1 MRHRTWDHQQKPWL
15 HQNSNSRSIMY
26 DPGGISNDST
36 FSGATQA
43 SSDDIT
49 GQATLLRHTRCSLLT
64 TTTTP
69 PPPTTPTT
77 PLTTTPM
84 PPPPTTLTPPPTT
97 TPMLPLTT
105 PTTFTSAATQ
115 AMLQGSTLA
124 GRCKV

>member
-49 GQATLLRHTRCSLLT
+49 GQATLLRHTCCSLLT
-64 TTTTP
+64 TTMTP
-69 PPPTTPTT
+69 PMTPTAS
-77 PLTTTPM
+77 
-84 PPPPTTLTPPPTT
+84 
-97 TPMLPLTT
+97 
-105 PTTFTSAATQ
+105 TSAATQ
-115 AMLQGSTLA
+115 AMCYARTLGTFLSA
-124 GRCKV
+124 LWHLDCL